1 MKINMKD
8 GKYFWGFLLVF
19 IGVFWILEN
28 LGLISFSLWF
38 SIFKLWPLIL
48 IVIGINI
55 IFKDKGFVKPL
66 SWLLFFVSIII
77 YGILQQSNYI
87 VYEDLDNPNF
97 ILEMKPETELAN
109 LNLEINSG
117 SLNINS
123 ENESLIKGY
132 ISNLKVKNKIDYK
145 NDNKIANIYFESPAS
160 ISPNMNKDK
169 YDFELNKNVN
179 WNVDLDIGVINGVL
193 DFSDLK
199 INNLDLDTGV
209 GNVKVVFGTNSE
221 YAKAD
226 IDTGISDIEIVLPE
240 NLGTRI
246 MFDGGI
252 KNTNLKN
259 LNWTRSG
266 KFYISPNYND
276 SKYKIDIYVNM
287 GIGKLNIVTK

>member
-1 MKINMKD
+1 MKISMKD

-55 IFKDKGFVKPL
+55 IFKNKSFVKPL

-77 YGILQQSNYI
+77 YGILQQNNYI

-117 SLNINS
+117 SLDINS
-123 ENESLIKGY
+123 ENKSLIKGY
-132 ISNLKVKNKIDYK
+132 ISNLKVKNKVDYK
-145 NDNKIANIYFESPAS
+145 NDNKIVDIYFESPAS

-169 YDFELNKNVN
+169 YDFELNKNLD
-179 WNVDLDIGVINGVL
+179 WNIDLDIGVINGVL

-199 INNLDLDTGV
+199 ISNLDLDTGV
-209 GNVKVVFGTNSE
+209 GNVKVIFGTNSK

-226 IDTGISDIEIVLPE
+226 IDAGISDIEIVLPE

-246 MFDGGI
+246 IFDGGI

-259 LNWTRSG
+259 LNWTRNG
-266 KFYISPNYND
+266 KFYTSPNYND
-276 SKYKIDIYVNM
+276 SKHKIDIYVNM